1 MILFK
6 MLNWKRKFLMHV
18 FYFSHIGCE
27 IFLFHLGYLIV
38 SLVIQLNQIPVCV
51 KTIQEVSSE
60 LAQLTEKTQILR
72 YKKNSQS
79 HITIICLIFS
89 LVEIKMTKKY
99 AINMVISFT
108 VIDLHLVNGSEN
120 QFYKSINT
128 Q

>member
-1 MILFK
+1 MF
-6 MLNWKRKFLMHV
+6 
-18 FYFSHIGCE
+18 FYFSHVGCE

-38 SLVIQLNQIPVCV
+38 SLVIQLNKIPVCV

-79 HITIICLIFS
+79 HITIICLIFF

-108 VIDLHLVNGSEN
+108 VIDLHFVNGFEN